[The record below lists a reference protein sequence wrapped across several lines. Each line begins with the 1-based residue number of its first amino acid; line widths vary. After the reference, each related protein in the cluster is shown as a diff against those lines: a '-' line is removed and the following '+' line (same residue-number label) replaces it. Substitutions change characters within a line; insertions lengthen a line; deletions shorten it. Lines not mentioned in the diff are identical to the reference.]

1 MTTTSQDSVAVVGM
15 GLVAP
20 GVSSPEE
27 FWRVLCGSQNTL
39 REPSHI
45 DVGHWFH
52 SDPSTPDKT
61 YVRIGGFLD
70 DFDPH
75 PDLVKEQAL
84 GYWDGADRTAV
95 LLRHGLLQA
104 MGSVTINGGDRLG
117 AYIGAQPGGLALEDA
132 ILMATARAA
141 QRSSS
146 EALRARYRHAPER
159 AVDAFPDRM
168 VRAACRDLLPEDSDV
183 LVVDT
188 ACSSS
193 LYAVDLG
200 VKSLL
205 AGERDVVLC
214 GGANIGSRR
223 DMVLFAKLRGLSTT
237 GEIRAFDTDA
247 AGVLFSDAAAVVA
260 LKGLERALDDGDEIL
275 GLLAGFG
282 GSADGEGSVMA
293 SSPKGQ
299 RRAVDRA
306 RSVNA
311 VDAEA
316 VAWFV
321 AHGTGTR
328 VGDDV
333 ELETL
338 TGVAGPGQT
347 WCTSNKPLIGHGAW
361 AAGAINVIHAVL
373 AMRHGEIPA
382 ERYFT
387 GFPPTART
395 DRIVVPTEPVS
406 WPASPTA
413 RRIAGV
419 CAYGFGG
426 TNAHL
431 LVQAPDSANEPPVS
445 ASRRGAGAVLDDPM
459 VLVGSSVHFPGS
471 VSQDE
476 ITHWLCGDGTA
487 PPRSFGH
494 DYPLPPISE
503 LRMPPVNARSIDRT
517 HLMGLAVVRDF
528 VGQHGELWSE
538 ICERTGVFTGHTGPT
553 RAMVEYSM
561 RVGADHLR
569 ALLAEDPGTTPE
581 ARSRLEAEL
590 AALNTKLPEANE
602 RSMTGQLTNIISSMV
617 VNRYRLGGM
626 AMNVDC
632 GRSSTQG
639 ALHAAERYLASGE
652 LDFAIV
658 IGLNGHSTEFMA
670 GLSGLGTDELAE
682 GAVMLALSRRSVAES
697 NGWPI
702 RAIIRTDAARTGRHI
717 GLGGAPARCYQGAD
731 GALAVLRAASMGHR
745 DPVTVHNVDPAPLVR
760 VEPAGTET
768 APAASIPARA
778 VMVLRR
784 ADAQPVREHLPAIG
798 PGTLILTHSAEIAQK
813 LEPFARTAMAPIVCT
828 DSAAVA
834 SDLLT
839 LADDGPQ
846 AAVGAATAAMGV
858 RFRRLLIV
866 ASARVAGSVWPAP
879 PASELLAL
887 QECALAAA
895 AALGEQPPADSTVT
909 ALLLDPLRRET
920 IHPHMTLFT
929 GFMRALAHEI
939 PNPVFAVV
947 TDAALAAAL
956 DQVAAESASVRDR
969 AVVYY
974 RQGLRYIEKLC
985 AAPLPESRR
994 HGPLPW
1000 ERQPV
1005 VVATGGARGATAAV
1019 VTALASRVRPAVWL
1033 LGTTPDDEVPADIL
1047 AAEDGELTARRVEFL
1062 ARERQIDSTATIIAL
1077 NARFEALLRAREIR
1091 RTLRRLE
1098 HLCGAENVH
1107 YLVCDVRDREQVLR
1121 AAKTVR
1127 TRHDRVDFLI
1137 HGAGRIHSAS
1147 VSHKPLEEFRA
1158 VRDIKVAGYHH
1169 LKEAFSDPPPGLWCN
1184 FGSGSALLGCGGDTD
1199 YVSANEYLCAAAKYE
1214 DGNEFTPAWGLWT
1227 ETGMVRD
1234 IAEQLSRQ
1242 YKFTGISNDHGAAL
1256 MLSELVVPHPLDPV
1270 PFYGISPAFADA
1282 VPDGGCEREQSGPLL
1297 DSVKLP
1303 RGAAAEWVWRP
1314 NSTRDGYLAEH
1325 LFDGRPVL
1333 PAVMMLAMAAEA
1345 ASSPNP
1351 GLEVTGFSDLQ
1362 IAAPVY
1368 TDVPAAMCRVTA
1380 ETVGPEDVQI
1390 ELRSDVVTRDGRV
1403 LVPDRLHCR
1412 VRVHLGRF
1420 AAPPPVHA
1428 VHTAPLLEDDPAVRP
1443 DVSAQLS
1450 GVWRT
1455 LHRSA
1460 SDSAGASAICRP
1472 HAQPHSIFARLRFPA
1487 LVLDSTLRLFGYP
1500 PQPDGTQ
1507 IMAVPTAAERIDFY
1521 AADTD
1526 VALAERY
1533 PAGVNLSYD
1542 AASGRAFASTDRHTL
1557 LTVTNLT
1564 IHPVDYLPPAIS
1576 YQEWQS

>member
-1 MTTTSQDSVAVVGM
+1 MTTTSQGSVAVVGM

-20 GVSSPEE
+20 GVSSPQD
-27 FWRVLCGSQNTL
+27 FWRVLCGSRNTL

-45 DVGHWFH
+45 DLDHWFH
-52 SDPSTPDKT
+52 PDPSTPDKT
-61 YVRIGGFLD
+61 YVRVGGFLG

-75 PDLVKEQAL
+75 PDLAKEQAL
-84 GYWDGADRTAV
+84 GYWGGADRTAV
-95 LLRHGLLQA
+95 LLRHSLLQA
-104 MGSVTINGGDRLG
+104 MDSLTINQGDRLG

-146 EALRARYRHAPER
+146 EALRGRYRHAPGR

-260 LKGLERALDDGDEIL
+260 LKRRECALADGDEIL

-311 VDAEA
+311 VEPEA
-316 VAWFV
+316 VTWFV

-338 TGVAGPGQT
+338 TGAAGSGQT

-361 AAGAINVIHAVL
+361 AAGAFNVIHAVL
-373 AMRHGEIPA
+373 AMRHGEIPG

-387 GFPPTART
+387 EFPSTART
-395 DRIVVPTEPVS
+395 DRIVVPTESVS
-406 WPASPTA
+406 WSASPAA

-431 LVQAPDSANEPPVS
+431 LVQAPDSESEPPLS
-445 ASRRGAGAVLDDPM
+445 APRRGAGAVLDDPM

-476 ITHWLCGDGTA
+476 ITHWLCGDGVA
-487 PPRSFGH
+487 PSRSFGP

-538 ICERTGVFTGHTGPT
+538 TCERTGVFTGHTGPT
-553 RAMVEYSM
+553 RAMVEYSV
-561 RVGADHLR
+561 RVGADDLR
-569 ALLAEDPGTTPE
+569 AALADTPE
-581 ARSRLEAEL
+581 DMSQLEAEL
-590 AALNTKLPEANE
+590 ATLNTKLPEANE

-639 ALHAAERYLASGE
+639 ALHAAERYLSSGE

-670 GLSGLGTDELAE
+670 GLSGLAPDELAE
-682 GAVMLALSRRSVAES
+682 GAVMLALTRRSVAEKS
-697 NGWPI
+697 GWPI
-702 RAIIRTDAARTGRHI
+702 RAILRTDAARTGRHI
-717 GLGGAPARCYQGAD
+717 GVPGAVQRCYLGAD
-731 GALAVLRAASMGHR
+731 GALAVLRAVGMGHR
-745 DPVTVHNVDPAPLVR
+745 DPITVHNLDPAPLVR
-760 VEPAGTET
+760 VEPAGAET
-768 APAASIPARA
+768 GPAVSLPERS

-784 ADAQPVREHLPAIG
+784 ADAQPVHERLPAIE
-798 PGTLILTHSAEIAQK
+798 PGTLVLTHSAEIAQQ
-813 LEPFARTAMAPIVCT
+813 LAQFACAAGAPIVCT
-828 DSAAVA
+828 AAAGVG
-834 SDLLT
+834 SDDVLI

-846 AAVGAATAAMGV
+846 AAIDAAMAAMGT

-866 ASARVAGSVWPAP
+866 ASVRVPGSVWPAP
-879 PASELLAL
+879 PAPELLAL
-887 QECALAAA
+887 QECALVAA
-895 AALGEQPPADSTVT
+895 AALGEKPPADSTVT
-909 ALLLDPLRRET
+909 ALLLDPLRRES
-920 IHPHMTLFT
+920 IHPYMTLIT
-929 GFMRALAHEI
+929 GFVRALAHEI

-947 TDAALAAAL
+947 TDAALRTAL
-956 DQVAAESASVRDR
+956 EQVAAESASARDR

-994 HGPLPW
+994 GGRLPW

-1005 VVATGGARGATAAV
+1005 IVATGGARGATAAV
-1019 VTALASRVRPAVWL
+1019 VTALASRARPVVWL
-1033 LGTTPDDEVPADIL
+1033 LGTTPDDAVPADIL
-1047 AAEDGELTARRVEFL
+1047 TAGEGELAARRAEFL
-1062 ARERQIDSTATIIAL
+1062 AREREIDSTATIISL

-1091 RTLRRLE
+1091 RTLRLLE
-1098 HLCGAENVH
+1098 HLCGVENVH
-1107 YLVCDVRDREQVLR
+1107 YLVCDVRDREQVQR

-1147 VSHKPLEEFRA
+1147 VSHKPIDEFRA

-1169 LKEAFSDPPPGLWCN
+1169 LKEAFSDPPPALWCN

-1199 YVSANEYLCAAAKYE
+1199 YVSANEYLCAAARYE

-1242 YKFTGISNDHGAAL
+1242 YKFTGITNDHGAAL
-1256 MLSELVVPHPLDPV
+1256 MLSELAVPHPLDPV

-1297 DSVKLP
+1297 DPVEP
-1303 RGAAAEWVWRP
+1303 TTRAAAEWVWCP
-1314 NSTRDGYLAEH
+1314 SSTRDGYLAEH

-1345 ASSPNP
+1345 ASSLNP
-1351 GLEVTGFSDLQ
+1351 ELEVTGFSDLQ

-1368 TDVPAAMCRVTA
+1368 ADVPAAMCRVTA
-1380 ETVGPEDVQI
+1380 ETIGPEDVWI

-1420 AAPPPVHA
+1420 STSPPAQA
-1428 VHTAPLLEDDPAVRP
+1428 VRSAPLLEDDPAVRP

-1472 HAQPHSIFARLRFPA
+1472 HAQANSIFARLRFPA

-1521 AADTD
+1521 AACTD
-1526 VALAERY
+1526 VTLAERY
-1533 PAGVNLSYD
+1533 PAGVDLSYD
-1542 AASGRAFASTDRHTL
+1542 AACGRAVASADGRTL

-1564 IHPVDYLPPAIS
+1564 IHPIDYLPSEIP
-1576 YQEWQS
+1576 YQEWYS